1 MRVRGQGTCVADLS
15 RIFGYLSPHYTQQ
28 LLMSADVTIIRPS
41 SDTASSGHDSY
52 NVPPTHDGEVDGVG
66 EGGAGV
72 DLEQYS
78 TQYSTVQYSTVQY
91 STVQYS
97 AVQYSTVQYSTVQ
110 YSTGTVT
117 RLVTRYPHLRRNLRS
132 WSGPTLEPGPQ

>member
-41 SDTASSGHDSY
+41 SDTGSSGHDSY

-78 TQYSTVQYSTVQY
+78 TVQYSTVQYSTVQY
-91 STVQYS
+91 STVQ
-97 AVQYSTVQYSTVQ
+97 
-110 YSTGTVT
+110 
-117 RLVTRYPHLRRNLRS
+117 
-132 WSGPTLEPGPQ
+132 